1 MRLSACVCLLV
12 LTSAPAIASEAS
24 IATEGVTRNA
34 FVTSRAEAR
43 ALVNLCDIDLRVE
56 LLPASAPYKALPIK
70 DKVTVSRAIDVE
82 VAKFELEYEKARGAE
97 ACTLAVEKYGPA
109 GQSIAGLVSK
119 P

>member
-12 LTSAPAIASEAS
+12 LISAPTIASEAS
-24 IATEGVTRNA
+24 IATEGATRNA

-56 LLPASAPYKALPIK
+56 LLPASGALPIK
-70 DKVTVSRAIDVE
+70 DKVTVSRAVDVE
-82 VAKFELEYEKARGAE
+82 VAIELEYEKVRGAQ
-97 ACTLAVEKYGPA
+97 ACTLAVEKYGPT
-109 GQSIAGLVSK
+109 GQSIVGLVSK